1 MVSNTRIDDNRF
13 FVGQIMRM
21 TIPKSQGKQPFYDAR
36 KSEWG
41 DLFPH
46 EPKNKPQVRKVLR
59 PGQTTGEGQDIGKRK
74 RRGPKSTTANYS
86 EMSEDIREERRGQ
99 RRSQRLAE
107 DHGGH

>member
-1 MVSNTRIDDNRF
+1 
-13 FVGQIMRM
+13 MRM

-74 RRGPKSTTANYS
+74 RRGPKSTAANYS
-86 EMSEDIREERRGQ
+86 EMSEDIREKRRGQ
-99 RRSQRLAE
+99 RRSQRRAE